1 VTADPGPLFR
11 SVDAI
16 QIPVPD
22 FDAGLAFYRDA
33 LGHELIW
40 RDESSAGRRMADSE
54 VELLLVTSRPEL
66 EPDLVVQSAADAA
79 ERWTE
84 AGGEVVVAPEPIA
97 IGSLIV
103 VRDPWGNRLVLL
115 DRAKGR
121 LVTDADGNVVTD
133 DEGSAVVAD
142 GT

>member
-1 VTADPGPLFR
+1 VPDDDGPLIR
-11 SVDAI
+11 AVDAI

-22 FDAGLAFYRDA
+22 LDAGLAFYRDR

-40 RDESSAGRRMADSE
+40 RDAHSAGLRMPDSE
-54 VELLLVTSRPEL
+54 AELLLVTARPEL
-66 EPDLVVQSAADAA
+66 EPDLVVESAAQAA
-79 ERWTE
+79 RRWAQ
-84 AGGEVVVAPEPIA
+84 AGGEVVAGPEQIA

-121 LVTDADGNVVTD
+121 LLTDDAGNVII
-133 DEGSAVVAD
+133 D
-142 GT
+142 GDGEAIVGDGA

>member
-1 VTADPGPLFR
+1 VTADPGPLIR
-11 SVDAI
+11 SADAI

-22 FDAGLAFYRDA
+22 LDAGLAFYRDA

-40 RDESSAGRRMADSE
+40 RDESSAGLRMADSE

-66 EPDLVVQSAADAA
+66 EPNLVVQSAADAA

-84 AGGEVVVAPEPIA
+84 AGGELVVAPEPIA

-115 DRAKGR
+115 DRAKGG

-133 DEGSAVVAD
+133 DEGRAVVAD